1 MGEPT
6 SSTASSATSASTATV
21 AAAAS
26 QPRGARSLL
35 TVASVAVALA
45 AADTY
50 VVVLA
55 LTDMMAGAGL
65 GIESLQKGTP
75 IISGFL
81 LGYIAV
87 LPLIGRLADL
97 VSRRKILLA
106 CLAIFVLGSLI
117 TGIAVEL
124 PVMIGGRFL
133 QGLGGG
139 GLVPATLAI
148 VADLWPPGKRGTPLG
163 VVGAVQELG
172 SVLGPLLGAGILL
185 VSDWRGI
192 FWVNAVLGVLFALGI
207 WLIRPASVT
216 EEASVSADGQ
226 VAQADA
232 ASDPGSAGTGVVAE
246 ALPSRHR
253 STLVTLLA
261 WLAALVA
268 AAAGALALIAP
279 DSLVNSVAYGEPFI
293 PFGESTSRVWT
304 PVGLVALVALVVL
317 VALTARRW
325 LPTLLQAD
333 VLGALFLAIALG
345 ALVLTFS
352 SADPAKEVLGPWGL
366 WLLPIG
372 ALALIAFALRQR
384 LAANPLIARGVVHG
398 KVTPALVVSFLVG
411 AAIVAIVVDVP
422 LLARL
427 TEGTTETAAAI
438 VLVQFLVAVPIG
450 AVLGGLLL
458 KRFGPGVV
466 AAPGLALTALALWG
480 MSGWTRGALDEPGLS
495 TLLLVAA
502 GFGIGL
508 AIAPVNDAA
517 LADST
522 HRTHGT
528 VSSLVVVARMVG
540 MVVGLAL
547 LTAVGL
553 RRFQQEVNALPDP
566 TDSDALLDAAVVQVQ
581 TVFAGAALASLAAA
595 LIAVLLGW
603 HRVRHARAADLDP
616 DAVDEVPA
624 SP

>member
-1 MGEPT
+1 MG
-6 SSTASSATSASTATV
+6 TA
-21 AAAAS
+21 

-97 VSRRKILLA
+97 VSRRRILLA
-106 CLAIFVLGSLI
+106 CLAVFVVGSLV
-117 TGIAVEL
+117 TGVAVEL

-148 VADLWPPGKRGTPLG
+148 VADLWPPGRRGTPLG
-163 VVGAVQELG
+163 IVGAVQELG
-172 SVLGPLLGAGILL
+172 SVLGPLLGAAILL

-192 FWVNAVLGVLFALGI
+192 FWVNAALGVAFLLGV
-207 WLIRPASVT
+207 WLIRP
-216 EEASVSADGQ
+216 EGLE
-226 VAQADA
+226 QAD
-232 ASDPGSAGTGVVAE
+232 DPAVAPGGDR
-246 ALPSRHR
+246 ARPRHR
-253 STLVTLLA
+253 LVTSLA
-261 WLAALVA
+261 WLAGLVGVVA
-268 AAAGALALIAP
+268 AALALLAP
-279 DSLVNSVAYGEPFI
+279 EALVTSVAYGEPFI
-293 PFGESTSRVWT
+293 PFGESDSRVWT
-304 PVGLVALVALVVL
+304 PVGLVAAVSLLLVV
-317 VALTARRW
+317 VLTAPRW
-325 LPTLLQAD
+325 LPTLLEAD
-333 VLGALFLAIALG
+333 VLGALLIAVALG
-345 ALVLTFS
+345 SLVLTFS
-352 SADPAKEVLGPWGL
+352 SADPAVEVLGPWGL
-366 WLLPIG
+366 GLLPLG
-372 ALALIAFALRQR
+372 GLAVVAFTIRQR
-384 LAANPLIARGVVHG
+384 TAAAPLIARGVVHG
-398 KVTPALVVSFLVG
+398 RVVPALVVSLLVG
-411 AAIVAIVVDVP
+411 TAIVAIVVDVP

-427 TEGTTETAAAI
+427 TEGTTETEAAF
-438 VLVQFLVAVPIG
+438 VLVQFLVAVPVG

-458 KRFGPGVV
+458 KRFGPGLV
-466 AAPGLALTALALWG
+466 AAPGLAVTAAALWG
-480 MSGWTRGALDEPGLS
+480 MSGWTRGSLDEPGTS
-495 TLLLVAA
+495 TVLLVLA

-566 TDSDALLDAAVVQVQ
+566 TDSVAMLDAAVVQVQ

-595 LIAVLLGW
+595 VISVLLGW
-603 HRVRHARAADLDP
+603 RHVRHHYLLRGRGWQDRTHEP
-616 DAVDEVPA
+616 
-624 SP
+624 